1 MQSTTRYEPS
11 LTQARE
17 GVERSSSDPKLLER
31 YEALTKGN
39 KVSWTGHH
47 HMLRLLG
54 RGGQGEVYLTESGYG
69 WFYRAGRDEDFF
81 TRKIR

>member
-17 GVERSSSDPKLLER
+17 GVERQSADPKLLER

-47 HMLRLLG
+47 QHVETAWSWWPG
-54 RGGQGEVYLTESGYG
+54 RSL
-69 WFYRAGRDEDFF
+69 FD
-81 TRKIR
+81 

>member
-1 MQSTTRYEPS
+1 MQSTTRFEPP

-17 GVERSSSDPKLLER
+17 GVERQSSDQKLVEQ
-31 YEALTKGN
+31 YETLTKGN

-54 RGGQGEVYLTESGYG
+54 RGGQGEVYLTE
-69 WFYRAGRDEDFF
+69 YRGTDGFTVPVAMKIFF
-81 TRKIR
+81 T